1 MKTKKAK
8 SKTATKR
15 RPTNARTTKPTPK
28 PAGHGGGP
36 KGSPV
41 THWSQW
47 IEPKGAA
54 LLSETLGPF
63 YFVVKNHGPDGIM
76 LVAQHGDLMD
86 LPPGKARATYG
97 HGTVRV
103 ENRGEKWVLIEFD
116 FLPIFKR

>member
-1 MKTKKAK
+1 MSAKKKAK
-8 SKTATKR
+8 SKAGAKR
-15 RPTNARTTKPTPK
+15 KPTNARETTPK
-28 PAGHGGGP
+28 PKLAGRGGGP
-36 KGSPV
+36 KG
-41 THWSQW
+41 HWTQW

-63 YFVVKNHGPDGIM
+63 YFVVKNHGSDNIM

-86 LPPGKARATYG
+86 LPPGKVRATYA

-103 ENRGEKWVLIEFD
+103 ENRSEKWVLIEFD

>member
-1 MKTKKAK
+1 MRTSSKKA
-8 SKTATKR
+8 AAKR
-15 RPTNARTTKPTPK
+15 KPTNARTTRPKPTPK
-28 PAGHGGGP
+28 LAGHSGGP

-54 LLSETLGPF
+54 LLSETLGPV

-86 LPPGKARATYG
+86 LPPGKVRATYG

-103 ENRGEKWVLIEFD
+103 ENMGEKSTLIEFD

>member
-1 MKTKKAK
+1 MSTKKEKTKA
-8 SKTATKR
+8 AAKR
-15 RPTNARTTKPTPK
+15 RPTNLREARKIKPL
-28 PAGHGGGP
+28 AGHGGGP

-86 LPPGKARATYG
+86 LPPGKVRATYG

-103 ENRGEKWVLIEFD
+103 ENGVKNGC
-116 FLPIFKR
+116 

>member
-1 MKTKKAK
+1 MSTKKEKTKA
-8 SKTATKR
+8 AAKR
-15 RPTNARTTKPTPK
+15 RPTNLREARKIKPL
-28 PAGHGGGP
+28 AGHGGGP